1 MPAHELCSVIAEG
14 QSDNFIT
21 VYIFVLIAP
30 TTSLWTVYDEIQ
42 LTCAVRK
49 ETPCTTYG
57 CYCTPH
63 CNVSTTPAPT
73 PSTNLPR
80 LSPRPR
86 SRPQRLQTK
95 TYGLVIHGVA
105 LRKDL
110 DKIRKWLESD
120 NKELGETTGIRWLRK
135 KTTLIDE
142 GKKTSSVVL
151 YLKTQ
156 REVGKVRLGGRWLRS
171 ETYEQDRGKK

>member
-1 MPAHELCSVIAEG
+1 MANSCKRVIA
-14 QSDNFIT
+14 
-21 VYIFVLIAP
+21 
-30 TTSLWTVYDEIQ
+30 
-42 LTCAVRK
+42 LTW
-49 ETPCTTYG
+49 
-57 CYCTPH
+57 
-63 CNVSTTPAPT
+63 
-73 PSTNLPR
+73 
-80 LSPRPR
+80 
-86 SRPQRLQTK
+86 
-95 TYGLVIHGVA
+95 
-105 LRKDL
+105 LRKAIKAHHTDLEDEASKEGFQL
-110 DKIRKWLESD
+110 DKKKLSTDYQDQGKWVSRKVRKWLESD